1 MDGGGRHK
9 YHTGEKGLSD
19 QDGHGAAGLHRRE
32 VVVPRGVMMPSNPGP
47 CEHAHMSRGFYR
59 NDTLLDLVRLWLR
72 GWAGELSAIL
82 GRPIASLMSKVWL
95 RLSAKLGR
103 STKQRSRKRFVVLP
117 PWSEAHSGNRAFP
130 CGGGAFPPDIVQ
142 RKAAPP
148 CRLCLLTPQSGVF
161 AAVHPHSGWA
171 VSFLIV

>member
-1 MDGGGRHK
+1 M
-9 YHTGEKGLSD
+9 
-19 QDGHGAAGLHRRE
+19 
-32 VVVPRGVMMPSNPGP
+32 PRGVMMPSNPGP

-103 STKQRSRKRFVVLP
+103 STKQRSRKLFCGSSTLVGSAFGESGISLWGGGRFLLKSCNGRQPHSVGFVYLP
-117 PWSEAHSGNRAFP
+117 PN
-130 CGGGAFPPDIVQ
+130 
-142 RKAAPP
+142 
-148 CRLCLLTPQSGVF
+148 GVF

-171 VSFLIV
+171 VSFSIV